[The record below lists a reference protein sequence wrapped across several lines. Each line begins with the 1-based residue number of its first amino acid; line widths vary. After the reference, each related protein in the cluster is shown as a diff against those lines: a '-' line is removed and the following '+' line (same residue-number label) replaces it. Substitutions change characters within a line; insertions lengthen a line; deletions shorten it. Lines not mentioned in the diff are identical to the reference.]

1 MSRHTTSEK
10 YKPVDERVMYLNSK
24 ARTNKSNSDIWNC
37 RYDLPQYIFNVEFDE
52 HVEIQL
58 QSFVARYSWYNI
70 DSGRNSEYEIS
81 INAGV
86 SYATLHLPVGNYNVK
101 ELATQFQTD
110 LRSITTDTITLVWT
124 KNLNK
129 LKITQNTVLL
139 SNIYLRFPANQT
151 GYELWGVNIG
161 DTTLEGS
168 GKRSFQISAVVNTP
182 TGFTGNYFPRT
193 MSIGNEESL
202 FIHADFASN
211 KNINI
216 EEDSALEKNVFAK
229 VHIISPFWANVY
241 YSASSYTAYTTR
253 FPDGFTTDNSVR
265 IWITDELGNY
275 MKLQNDYQMVWR
287 ILKHKRV
294 IDKKLAVLE
303 NNLQLQALNMVNN
316 KKRPK

>member
-86 SYATLHLPVGNYNVK
+86 SYTTLHLPVGNYNVK

-110 LRSITTDTITLVWT
+110 LRSITTDTITLEWT

-139 SNIYLRFPANQT
+139 SNIYLRFPENQT